1 MRSWIGG
8 GDHRIDVKAAAAA
21 ADIANLFRIYLATLT
36 LQAEQNATAQLI
48 ADIGI
53 NAWLGGND
61 SASEGDWR
69 WTEGPEGLA
78 NGGLGTPFWSGRSSG
93 SSVGGLFE
101 NWGSGEPNDSG
112 NEDYLQISALGA
124 GVWNDL
130 PDRNS
135 LSGSY
140 QPRGYVLE
148 KDLLPIF
155 FSLVAAPV
163 IRTTPLYPRY

>member
-1 MRSWIGG
+1 MALVVTTVPRKEIGVG
-8 GDHRIDVKAAAAA
+8 PRGRKAWQTVGWA
-21 ADIANLFRIYLATLT
+21 LL
-36 LQAEQNATAQLI
+36 
-48 ADIGI
+48 
-53 NAWLGGND
+53 
-61 SASEGDWR
+61 
-69 WTEGPEGLA
+69 
-78 NGGLGTPFWSGRSSG
+78 FWSGRSSG

-148 KDLLPIF
+148 KDLLLNMF
-155 FSLVAAPV
+155 FSLVSGTGDTHNALFTSRPTV
-163 IRTTPLYPRY
+163 PSRLPPLSITKLTHRLTVSEYRPRTSTMHQWKATSR